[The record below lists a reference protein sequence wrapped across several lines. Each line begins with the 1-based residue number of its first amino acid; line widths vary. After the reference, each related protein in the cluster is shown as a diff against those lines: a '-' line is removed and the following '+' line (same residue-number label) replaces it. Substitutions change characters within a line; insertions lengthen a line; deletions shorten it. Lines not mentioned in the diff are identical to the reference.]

1 MLLRELGYLIRN
13 HVRPDDLLARL
24 GGDEFALL
32 LKDCTVDQAEHV
44 CEGVIDAIR
53 GRRFPWEGRV
63 YDVGAS
69 IGIAAIDLDVPPV
82 SELMSRADVACYAAK
97 AAGRSRVSV
106 YRRDE
111 SDARRHHRELEVA
124 AGIHSA
130 LEANRFRL
138 FAQEIR
144 ALQPAG
150 TGRGECRH
158 IEILVR
164 MVDEGGEMILPGAFI
179 PAAERYDLMGHVD
192 RWVIHN
198 VLDGYGERLRAVP
211 GLSVS
216 INLSANSLGEP
227 FLLPFLHAELD
238 ASALPASRI
247 RLEITETA
255 LINNMAAANRLVSE
269 MRSAGCTVSL
279 DDFGSGLSSF
289 AYLKQFPVDFLKID
303 GSFIR
308 QLADNAVDRE
318 IVSSINDIGHRLGV
332 KTVAEWVEDERTLD
346 ALRAIGVDYAQGYA
360 IGRPTPLDAF
370 LQACG
375 PRGVEQHQGA

>member
-1 MLLRELGYLIRN
+1 
-13 HVRPDDLLARL
+13 
-24 GGDEFALL
+24 
-32 LKDCTVDQAEHV
+32 
-44 CEGVIDAIR
+44 
-53 GRRFPWEGRV
+53 
-63 YDVGAS
+63 
-69 IGIAAIDLDVPPV
+69 
-82 SELMSRADVACYAAK
+82 
-97 AAGRSRVSV
+97 AGRSRVSV

-144 ALQPAG
+144 ALQPEHNQDGSAH
-150 TGRGECRH
+150 RH

-164 MVDEGGEMILPGAFI
+164 MVDEHGELILPGAFI

-192 RWVIHN
+192 RWVIRN
-198 VLDGYGERLRAVP
+198 VLRGYGERLGAVP

-227 FLLPFLHAELD
+227 FLLPFLHAELE

-255 LINNMAAANRLVSE
+255 LINNMAAANRLVAE
-269 MRSAGCTVSL
+269 MRRAGCTVSL

-332 KTVAEWVEDERTLD
+332 RTVAEWVEDERTLD

-360 IGRPTPLDAF
+360 IGRPVALDVF
-370 LQACG
+370 LAGYAQRNAQAS
-375 PRGVEQHQGA
+375 